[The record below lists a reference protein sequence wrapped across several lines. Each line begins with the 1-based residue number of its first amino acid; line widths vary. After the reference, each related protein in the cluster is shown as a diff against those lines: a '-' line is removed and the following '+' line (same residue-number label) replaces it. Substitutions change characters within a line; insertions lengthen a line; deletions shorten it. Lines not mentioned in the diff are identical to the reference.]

1 MRCLEA
7 GRRNAIY
14 CFAVYTHNSHAQRC
28 VGVRAKLFCSGGH
41 KIAVCEA
48 QAAASHTLR
57 QASFE
62 QHSMARRFSQDGS
75 CTVQGGPASAFLIIA
90 LADFEHCFKRSAACT
105 HVLMRACKQDKNS
118 TMTNGHDD
126 KGDDKRCDL
135 KRKMYRMQRGGIERQ
150 EVFLETLDDV

>member
-1 MRCLEA
+1 MPGSGTPQC
-7 GRRNAIY
+7 
-14 CFAVYTHNSHAQRC
+14 YTLLCYIHSHAQHC
-28 VGVRAKLFCSGGH
+28 VGVRAKLFCSSGH
-41 KIAVCEA
+41 KIAVREA
-48 QAAASHTLR
+48 QAAAGHTLR

-90 LADFEHCFKRSAACT
+90 LAGSAHFFKRSAACT
-105 HVLMRACKQDKNS
+105 HVLTRACKQDRNS

-126 KGDDKRCDL
+126 KGDEKRCDL
-135 KRKMYRMQRGGIERQ
+135 KRKMYRMPRGGIERQ